1 MYMTY
6 KARNIRF
13 LKFTKLE
20 LLDMKALI
28 ASSRKGSNKSLLKG
42 WPNDDVFFFSM
53 NLLVFLV
60 YVCPR
65 CGGVCVGDYGRWVRG
80 GGPG

>member
-13 LKFTKLE
+13 LKFTRLE
-20 LLDMKALI
+20 LLDKKALI
-28 ASSRKGSNKSLLKG
+28 AFNRKGSNKSLLKG
-42 WPNDDVFFFSM
+42 WPNDVFFQHESSR
-53 NLLVFLV
+53 FLV